1 MPAETAS
8 RAQQVCYAPLS
19 EDAAACLAQVAF
31 ASPEPFLLSEVHSG
45 LLLQLSSTESAQWD
59 EILVLALAG
68 RQAGSA
74 QHQVTFAERGK
85 QWDKHLQ
92 SIVQLHWLQILL
104 WHLHPL
110 LCRCWLH
117 LDCGCSGR
125 NDQTHLTIASNACWC
140 PEGMFRTPRRNLCDT
155 QWAKER
161 TKDTMPAE
169 APTGELTLN
178 NLPHDASW
186 SWNKDKAELR
196 A

>member
-1 MPAETAS
+1 M
-8 RAQQVCYAPLS
+8 Q
-19 EDAAACLAQVAF
+19 AF
-31 ASPEPFLLSEVHSG
+31 ASKEPFLLSEAHSG
-45 LLLQLSSTESAQWD
+45 LLLQLYSTEPAQWD
-59 EILVLALAG
+59 CLHVWTLAG
-68 RQAGSA
+68 GAEHRVTVAVQAQQCG
-74 QHQVTFAERGK
+74 
-85 QWDKHLQ
+85 KHLQ
-92 SIVQLHWLQILL
+92 SITQLHWLQILL